1 MRPRS
6 AYLAWVPDSRRL
18 PLLGLAAVLVVAAAL
33 RAPLLG
39 GGQIDYDEGVYWQ
52 SLRAL
57 AEGHPLFSSVY
68 SSQPP
73 GFLLLLLPAHLALGG
88 GIAASRL
95 VVLLV
100 SLAGVAAAGRVGW
113 ALGGARAGL
122 LAAGLLAAD
131 PLYFRASVT
140 LQADGPS
147 VALAL
152 VGLAAAAEARARP
165 AVGPAALLAA
175 AAGAVLAIAVLVKL
189 LAVAALPAALVLL
202 VARPARARIVGAALT
217 GGALAAAALLLPFA
231 GAWPALWDQAV
242 RLHLG
247 ARSLPV
253 GGLDEGTL
261 LRGLPVAALA
271 AAGCAAAIRTR
282 PLLAATGAT
291 WAAAAAALL
300 AVQHPLWPHHAVV
313 LVAPLALLGGGL
325 ATVVTA
331 RAVAAAAA
339 VALVVASAASG
350 LYARSL
356 QAPAPVEAP
365 VVAALDGRTAP
376 GDLVVTDDQF
386 GAALADRSTPP
397 DLVDT
402 SFVRIASG
410 DLTAERVESIAGRP
424 RVRAVLL
431 GTGRLSA
438 LPGLREWL
446 AQRFPQAVALGG
458 GRTLYTRLRDT

>member
-1 MRPRS
+1 VPRRPDT
-6 AYLAWVPDSRRL
+6 ADLGRL

-57 AEGHPLFSSVY
+57 AAGHALFASVY

-88 GIAASRL
+88 GIAGARL
-95 VVLLV
+95 AVLVL
-100 SLAGVAAAGRVGW
+100 SLAGVAAAGRLAWV
-113 ALGGARAGL
+113 LGGPGAGL

-147 VALAL
+147 VALGL
-152 VGLAAAAEARARP
+152 VGLAAAAEARARAGSRP
-165 AVGPAALLAA
+165 ALPLAV
-175 AAGAVLAIAVLVKL
+175 AAGAALATAALVKL
-189 LAVAALPAALVLL
+189 LAVAALPPALVLL
-202 VARPARARIVGAALT
+202 VAGPARARMAGAALL
-217 GGALAAAALLLPFA
+217 GGAAAAATLLLPFA

-242 RLHLG
+242 GLHLG

-253 GGLDEGTL
+253 GGLDQGTL
-261 LRGLPVAALA
+261 LRGLPIAVLA
-271 AAGCAAAIRTR
+271 VAGCAAAIGRR
-282 PLLAATGAT
+282 PLLAVTGAT
-291 WAAAAAALL
+291 WAVACAGLL

-325 ATVVTA
+325 STVVTS
-331 RAVAAAAA
+331 RAAA
-339 VALVVASAASG
+339 VAVACALAAASIASG
-350 LYARSL
+350 SYSLRL
-356 QAPAPVEAP
+356 QAPAAAEAP
-365 VVAALDGRTAP
+365 VVAALHARTAP
-376 GDLVVTDDQF
+376 GELVITDDQF

-397 DLVDT
+397 ELVDT

-410 DLTAERVESIAGRP
+410 NLTTGQVESIAGRP
-424 RVRAVLL
+424 GVRGVLL
-431 GTGRLSA
+431 GTGRLA
-438 LPGLREWL
+438 AMPGLREWL
-446 AQRFPQAVALGG
+446 AQRFPLVVDLGG
-458 GRTLYTRLRDT
+458 GRTLYTRLRDA